1 MTALTDRER
10 VLRTVSEK
18 AWTQQVLEVARKT
31 GWLAHHSLTSL
42 MRSGKWATALQ
53 GAPGL
58 PDLVLVR
65 APRVLFIELK
75 TQTGQLSEFQQRW
88 LTELKACSGVES
100 YVLRPGDGPRLV
112 ELLQRGEE

>member
-1 MTALTDRER
+1 MTTLTDRER

-18 AWTQQVLEVARKT
+18 AWLQQVVELARKT
-31 GWLAHHSLTSL
+31 GWLVHHSRASL
-42 MRSGKWATALQ
+42 MRSGRWATALQ

-58 PDLVLVR
+58 PDLILAR

-75 TQTGQLSEFQQRW
+75 TQTGNLSDSQQSW
-88 LTELKACSGVES
+88 LTELKGCPGVES